1 MTADGSPAD
10 QRLPHPSDGDVT
22 ARRLPEDDLH
32 APYRGTPF
40 VTPVLPCL
48 DRRRTSASVIL
59 RSVLE
64 HGPVARST
72 ISRLTGLSPASVT
85 DYCARFT
92 ELGLIREAAAPRRSN
107 GVGRPHVPVDLDD
120 SRFVVGGVHVAV
132 PYTTVALLDL
142 RGRVLAATR
151 LKHERTEPGRCWR
164 EPPTRSAPCWTAPPA
179 VPPLGVGVAVGGWVD
194 RDSGTV
200 VEHPLLGW
208 RDVPVRE
215 VLGAR
220 TGLPVHVDG
229 HARAL
234 VNAERLFGRAR
245 GSRSVLH
252 LFVGNV
258 VDAAFATHDEVH
270 HGPRSQA
277 GAIAHLPVPGGSEP
291 CDCGRTGCLQAELSE
306 RTLCRRARRAGCHR
320 RRRTRCMW
328 SRRRP
333 PATRWPYGCWWS
345 GRGCVGRAARLL
357 LDVLNP
363 ETVVVTEIGVM
374 HREDCLAALREAV
387 GTGAGAVRR
396 CPPVSRIPCS
406 PWRAVSVA
414 LDVLYRDPLGSGSR
428 QALSHLSAN

>member
-1 MTADGSPAD
+1 MPRTATPTLTSPIPRAAD
-10 QRLPHPSDGDVT
+10 S
-22 ARRLPEDDLH
+22 
-32 APYRGTPF
+32 
-40 VTPVLPCL
+40 

-72 ISRLTGLSPASVT
+72 IARLTGLSPASVT
-85 DYCARFT
+85 GYCTRFA
-92 ELGLIREAAAPRRSN
+92 ELGLIREATAPRQSN
-107 GVGRPHVPVDLDD
+107 GVGRPHVPVDLDE

-142 RGRVLAATR
+142 RGRVVAERR
-151 LKHERTEPGRCWR
+151 LKHERTDPSCVLERAAEGLEALLAEVRGCR
-164 EPPTRSAPCWTAPPA
+164 
-179 VPPLGVGVAVGGWVD
+179 PLGVGVAAGGWVD

-200 VEHPLLGW
+200 VEHALLGW
-208 RDVPVRE
+208 RDVAVRE
-215 VLGAR
+215 AMGAR

-277 GAIAHLPVPGGSEP
+277 GNIAHLPLTGGTER
-291 CDCGRTGCLQAELSE
+291 CACGRTGCLQAELSE
-306 RTLCRRARRAGCHR
+306 RTLCRRAHEAGVIDGLNPMHVVAAAADGDPVALGLLVERAR
-320 RRRTRCMW
+320 M
-328 SRRRP
+328 
-333 PATRWPYGCWWS
+333 
-345 GRGCVGRAARLL
+345 VGQAAGLL

-363 ETVVVTEIGVM
+363 ETVVVTEVGVV
-374 HREDCLAALREAV
+374 HREDCLAAVREAV
-387 GTGAGAVRR
+387 GPERAG
-396 CPPVSRIPCS
+396 SIS
-406 PWRAVSVA
+406 PTSFPDSVLA
-414 LDVLYRDPLGSGSR
+414 MAGGSVVLDALYRDPLG
-428 QALSHLSAN
+428 LSAELN

>member
-1 MTADGSPAD
+1 MPRTATVPLVPSPVTRVAD
-10 QRLPHPSDGDVT
+10 R
-22 ARRLPEDDLH
+22 
-32 APYRGTPF
+32 
-40 VTPVLPCL
+40 

-72 ISRLTGLSPASVT
+72 VARLTGLSPASVT
-85 DYCARFT
+85 DHCARLAG
-92 ELGLIREAAAPRRSN
+92 LGLVRETDLPRRSN
-107 GVGRPHVPVDLDD
+107 GVGRPHVPVDVDD
-120 SRFVVGGVHVAV
+120 TRFTVCGVHVAV

-142 RGRVLAATR
+142 RGRVVARREFKHRGTGPAGVLARAAEGLAT
-151 LKHERTEPGRCWR
+151 LLAEAPGRR
-164 EPPTRSAPCWTAPPA
+164 
-179 VPPLGVGVAVGGWVD
+179 PLGVGVAVGGWVD

-215 VLGAR
+215 LVGDR

-245 GSRSVLH
+245 GSSSVLH

-277 GAIAHLPVPGGSEP
+277 GAIAHLPLAGGTEP

-306 RTLCRRARRAGCHR
+306 RTLCRRARAAGVTDGTNPMHVVAAAAGGDAGAVRLLLERAR
-320 RRRTRCMW
+320 MT
-328 SRRRP
+328 
-333 PATRWPYGCWWS
+333 
-345 GRGCVGRAARLL
+345 GRAAGLL

-363 ETVVVTEIGVM
+363 ERVVVTEVGAV
-374 HREDCLAALREAV
+374 HREDCLAALRAE
-387 GTGAGAVRR
+387 AGAE
-396 CPPVSRIPCS
+396 
-406 PWRAVSVA
+406 RAATVAPTSFPDTVLAVAGGAVA
-414 LDVLYRDPLGSGSR
+414 LDVLYRNPLGLLCGDARPAPSE
-428 QALSHLSAN
+428 AH

>member
-1 MTADGSPAD
+1 MPHTAAPTLSSPIPRIAD
-10 QRLPHPSDGDVT
+10 R
-22 ARRLPEDDLH
+22 
-32 APYRGTPF
+32 
-40 VTPVLPCL
+40 
-48 DRRRTSASVIL
+48 DRRRTSASVVL

-72 ISRLTGLSPASVT
+72 IARLTGLSPASVT

-92 ELGLIREAAAPRRSN
+92 AIGLIREAAAPRQSG

-132 PYTTVALLDL
+132 PHTTVALLDL
-142 RGRVLAATR
+142 RGRVVAERELKHSGATDAHGVLARAADGLAA
-151 LKHERTEPGRCWR
+151 LLDAAPGSR
-164 EPPTRSAPCWTAPPA
+164 
-179 VPPLGVGVAVGGWVD
+179 PLGVGFAAGGWVD

-208 RDVPVRE
+208 REVPVRE

-258 VDAAFATHDEVH
+258 VDAAFATNDEVH

-277 GAIAHLPVPGGSEP
+277 GAIAHLPVPGGTER
-291 CDCGRTGCLQAELSE
+291 CDCGRVGCLQVELSE
-306 RTLCRRARRAGCHR
+306 RTLCRRARDAGVIEGVNPVHVVAAAAAGDREAVRLLVERAG
-320 RRRTRCMW
+320 
-328 SRRRP
+328 
-333 PATRWPYGCWWS
+333 A
-345 GRGCVGRAARLL
+345 VGRAARLL

-363 ETVVVTEIGVM
+363 ETVVVTEMGVV
-374 HREDCLAALREAV
+374 HREDCLAALRAGVGDARAAAV
-387 GTGAGAVRR
+387 VPTSFPHSVLAVAGG
-396 CPPVSRIPCS
+396 
-406 PWRAVSVA
+406 SVA
-414 LDVLYRDPLGSGSR
+414 LDVLYRDPLAASPE
-428 QALSHLSAN
+428 AI